1 MANHFQ
7 NRKQTNFEMDAL
19 RMQLHELRV
28 KDEVEHREYLN
39 QLRGVMVNNPDKTA
53 AQIAAIMTEDEN
65 ERNSI
70 KASVAG
76 LAYASV
82 DSRRIHPTVKN
93 PTMPEMRRD
102 FKRVT
107 RRFLEV
113 DEDGNVLGS
122 FTKEDVRYTYSIEVY

>member
-7 NRKQTNFEMDAL
+7 NRKQANHEMYML
-19 RMQLHELRV
+19 RMQLNDLRV
-28 KDEVEHREYLN
+28 RDEIEHREYLN
-39 QLRGVMVNNPDKTA
+39 QLRGVMVNNPNKTA

-65 ERNSI
+65 ERSSI

-76 LAYASV
+76 LAYASA

-102 FKRVT
+102 FKRIT

>member
-7 NRKQTNFEMDAL
+7 NRKQTNIEMDAL
-19 RMQLHELRV
+19 RMQLRELRI
-28 KDEVEHREYLN
+28 KDEIEHREYLN
-39 QLRGVMVNNPDKTA
+39 QLRGVMVNNPNKTA
-53 AQIAAIMTEDEN
+53 AQIAAIMTDDEDE
-65 ERNSI
+65 RTSI

-76 LAYASV
+76 LAYASA
-82 DSRRIHPTVKN
+82 DSRRIHPIVKN

-102 FKRVT
+102 FKTVT

-122 FTKEDVRYTYSIEVY
+122 FTKEDVRYIYSIEVY

>member
-1 MANHFQ
+1 MTNHFQ
-7 NRKQTNFEMDAL
+7 NRKQANAEMDAL
-19 RMQLHELRV
+19 RMQLHALRI
-28 KDEVEHREYLN
+28 KDEEEHRDYLK
-39 QLRGVMVNNPDKTA
+39 QLRGVMVNNPNKTA
-53 AQIAAIMTEDEN
+53 AQIAAIMTNDEDE
-65 ERNSI
+65 RTSI

-82 DSRRIHPTVKN
+82 DSRRNHPTVKN

-102 FKRVT
+102 FKTVT

>member
-7 NRKQTNFEMDAL
+7 NRKQANLEMDAL
-19 RMQLHELRV
+19 RKQLNDLRIRN
-28 KDEVEHREYLN
+28 EEEYRDYLR
-39 QLRGVMVNNPDKTA
+39 QLRGVMVNNPNKTA
-53 AQIAAIMTEDEN
+53 AQIAAIMTNDEDE
-65 ERNSI
+65 RTSI

-82 DSRRIHPTVKN
+82 DSRRNHPTVKN
-93 PTMPEMRRD
+93 PTMPEIRRD
-102 FKRVT
+102 FKTVT

-122 FTKEDVRYTYSIEVY
+122 FTKEDVRYIYSIEVY

>member
-7 NRKQTNFEMDAL
+7 NRKQANLEMDAL
-19 RMQLHELRV
+19 RKQLNDLRIRN
-28 KDEVEHREYLN
+28 EEEYRDYLR
-39 QLRGVMVNNPDKTA
+39 QLRGVMVNNPNKTA
-53 AQIAAIMTEDEN
+53 AQIAAIMTNDEDE
-65 ERNSI
+65 RTSI

-82 DSRRIHPTVKN
+82 DSRRNHPTVKN

-102 FKRVT
+102 FKTVT

-122 FTKEDVRYTYSIEVY
+122 FTKEDVRYIYSIEAY

>member
-7 NRKQTNFEMDAL
+7 NRKQANLEMCML
-19 RMQLHELRV
+19 RMQLNNLRV
-28 KDEVEHREYLN
+28 RDEIEHREYLN
-39 QLRGVMVNNPDKTA
+39 QLRGVMVNNPNKTA
-53 AQIAAIMTEDEN
+53 VQIAAIMTEDEN

-102 FKRVT
+102 FKSVT

-122 FTKEDVRYTYSIEVY
+122 FTKEDIRYTYSIEVY

>member
-1 MANHFQ
+1 MTNHFQ
-7 NRKQTNFEMDAL
+7 NRKQANAEMDAL
-19 RMQLHELRV
+19 RMQLHALRI
-28 KDEVEHREYLN
+28 KDEEEHRDYLK
-39 QLRGVMVNNPDKTA
+39 QLRGVMVNNPNKTA
-53 AQIAAIMTEDEN
+53 AQIAAIMTNDEDE
-65 ERNSI
+65 RTSI

-82 DSRRIHPTVKN
+82 DSRRNHPTVKN

-102 FKRVT
+102 FKTVT

-122 FTKEDVRYTYSIEVY
+122 FTKEDVRYIYSIEVY

>member
-19 RMQLHELRV
+19 RMQLHELRI
-28 KDEVEHREYLN
+28 KDEVEHREYLK
-39 QLRGVMVNNPDKTA
+39 QLRGVMANNPNKTA
-53 AQIAAIMTEDEN
+53 AQIAAIMTDDEDE
-65 ERNSI
+65 RTSI

-76 LAYASV
+76 LAYASA

-122 FTKEDVRYTYSIEVY
+122 FTKEDVRYIYSIEVY

>member
-7 NRKQTNFEMDAL
+7 NRKQANLEMEAL
-19 RMQLHELRV
+19 RKQLNDLRIRN
-28 KDEVEHREYLN
+28 EEEYHDYLR
-39 QLRGVMVNNPDKTA
+39 QLRGVMANNPNKTA
-53 AQIAAIMTEDEN
+53 AQIAAIMTNDEDE
-65 ERNSI
+65 RTSI

-82 DSRRIHPTVKN
+82 DSRRKNPTVKN
-93 PTMPEMRRD
+93 PTMPEMRRE
-102 FKRVT
+102 FKTVT